1 MKASEECYP
10 CLQRLVYQAVELA
23 TKDTGLR
30 AKAIKE
36 GLQVVEEN
44 FSYDVV
50 TIVIAAEIHRT
61 VKEITGNPDPYRQMK
76 DDEVRIS
83 RELLGE
89 TGSRQDFRDCL
100 ALSAL
105 GNSMDF
111 FRDFDILRRNM
122 SRRVR
127 FVQDDSAG
135 LERRLKSVSKVLYLA
150 DNAGEVFFDIPLVR
164 WMENYAAVTY
174 VVKGSPVQNDIT
186 LEDLRRYGVESEFKR
201 MIITGSDAPG
211 VDFSLASPQ
220 FSHEF
225 ESANLV
231 FAKGMGFYETLS
243 ELPAQGRVFHCL
255 MAKCKPVA
263 RSLGIPLDSYVAM
276 LR

>member
-10 CLQRLVYQAVELA
+10 CLQRLVYQAAELA
-23 TKDTGLR
+23 TKDTELR

-36 GLQVVEEN
+36 GLRVVEEN

-50 TIVIAAEIHRT
+50 TIVIAAQIYRT
-61 VKEITGNPDPYRQMK
+61 VKELTGNPDPYRQMK
-76 DDEVRIS
+76 DEEVRLS
-83 RELLGE
+83 QELLGE

-111 FRDFDILRRNM
+111 FRDFDILRRDMN
-122 SRRVR
+122 RRVG
-127 FVQDDSAG
+127 FVQDDSEE
-135 LERRLKSVSKVLYLA
+135 LERRLKSISEVLYLA

-186 LEDLRRYGVESEFKR
+186 LEDLQRYDLESEFKR
-201 MIITGSDAPG
+201 MITTGSDAPG

-220 FSHEF
+220 FRHEF